1 MLNFMLKVI
10 QKRLCGMCAHS
21 QRYGKHVRLQGMLLT
36 ANGDSIMQTQYK
48 YDPVDNILGISNVI
62 TPKAPKKP
70 KGLGG
75 SGCTGG
81 MGGSD
86 AGKEKKEKLLDGAFS
101 HTYACDELNRLIFTM
116 DIMGKFINRIATSF
130 IMLFLLNCCFPNFAP
145 RSKESQCVDVDSGKF
160 VLITQIGVLDQE
172 YPYSVYYIMNNDSL
186 LVCKG
191 YGIKMIRM
199 KGDTLMIKL
208 DGEILYHRD
217 KMKKYRVKLLSLK

>member
-1 MLNFMLKVI
+1 MV
-10 QKRLCGMCAHS
+10 CARIVNGTES
-21 QRYGKHVRLQGMLLT
+21 TYAYDRQRERLQGMLLT

-48 YDPVDNILGISNVI
+48 YDPVDNILDISNVI

-75 SGCTGG
+75 SGCMDG
-81 MGGSD
+81 MGGPD
-86 AGKEKKEKLLDGAFS
+86 AGKEKKEKLLGGAFS

-130 IMLFLLNCCFPNFAP
+130 IMLFLLNCCFPDFAP

-208 DGEILYHRD
+208 DGEILSHRD
-217 KMKKYRVKLLSLK
+217 KMKKYRVKLLSLR